1 MNLNNQELKIK
12 NLALSKFDSNL
23 KLILNPEFKK
33 RIFKEVLDKYSP
45 DKLAF
50 ILNISRGMLYHY
62 KNNRVESVPV
72 PIIERIK
79 KISNLQDQEIERN
92 TIDILTS
99 KEVRDKGLIIGR
111 SVRREQLKGF
121 RVQIPK
127 VNDIIENNDLNL
139 EKWFSYYQKLI
150 NFGCREI
157 KSIEKE
163 DNILKVTYTNYANG
177 KNKIFTTLFP
187 RKIKLDEDFQ
197 YFFGLWV
204 GDKAGGGRLGIMNK
218 EKSINLYTS
227 EYLKKLHQKP
237 EFVLHVHD
245 ENIPELDYKID
256 KVVRINSIRN
266 GYAISVHAINSIFK
280 SFFNYLEEDLDNF
293 LNLIPNK
300 NIFFAGLFDAE
311 GNVFLEDKCFR
322 WASKNERNIEIFKK
336 HLKEMNLFNR
346 FDGSNLVAYDRE
358 LFAKGILPFIKHPA
372 RINDANL
379 ICFKKGTL
387 NKRFK
392 EILEFIKNNP
402 GKPAKAIAKALK
414 RIKVFSQLRFLEDNK
429 YIYKKD
435 YPNKMYI
442 TNKGLASLSQGG
454 KDK

>member
-111 SVRREQLKGF
+111 SFRREQLKGF
-121 RVQIPK
+121 RAQIPK

-163 DNILKVTYTNYANG
+163 DNILKVTY
-177 KNKIFTTLFP
+177 
-187 RKIKLDEDFQ
+187 
-197 YFFGLWV
+197 
-204 GDKAGGGRLGIMNK
+204 
-218 EKSINLYTS
+218 
-227 EYLKKLHQKP
+227 
-237 EFVLHVHD
+237 
-245 ENIPELDYKID
+245 
-256 KVVRINSIRN
+256 
-266 GYAISVHAINSIFK
+266 
-280 SFFNYLEEDLDNF
+280 
-293 LNLIPNK
+293 
-300 NIFFAGLFDAE
+300 
-311 GNVFLEDKCFR
+311 
-322 WASKNERNIEIFKK
+322 
-336 HLKEMNLFNR
+336 
-346 FDGSNLVAYDRE
+346 
-358 LFAKGILPFIKHPA
+358 
-372 RINDANL
+372 
-379 ICFKKGTL
+379 
-387 NKRFK
+387 
-392 EILEFIKNNP
+392 
-402 GKPAKAIAKALK
+402 
-414 RIKVFSQLRFLEDNK
+414 
-429 YIYKKD
+429 
-435 YPNKMYI
+435 
-442 TNKGLASLSQGG
+442 
-454 KDK
+454 